1 MPCWRALVRGGEDA
15 ADLWFCA
22 VGGVDGSGPP
32 LEIHQHVMGAGELG
46 DAPLDL
52 GQVLVDQGGHVPA
65 WRVP

>member
-1 MPCWRALVRGGEDA
+1 MLAGRGSGGGEDA

-32 LEIHQHVMGAGELG
+32 LKIYQHVVGTGELG

-52 GQVLVDQGGHVPA
+52 G
-65 WRVP
+65 